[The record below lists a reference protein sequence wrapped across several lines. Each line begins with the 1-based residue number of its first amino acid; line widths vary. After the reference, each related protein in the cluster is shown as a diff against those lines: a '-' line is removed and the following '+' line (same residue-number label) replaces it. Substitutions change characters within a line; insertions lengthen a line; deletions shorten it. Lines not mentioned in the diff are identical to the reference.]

1 MCLKKAKVDTF
12 CSKNSFL
19 PDILLMIYILMKL
32 AEYKYKGTYSA
43 VMPSVVPFIS
53 VPRPFLL
60 SVSFR
65 TKTEHLDWV
74 LELSSKDQQFH
85 NWFTDRR
92 EGGTVI

>member
-1 MCLKKAKVDTF
+1 MKATAF
-12 CSKNSFL
+12 
-19 PDILLMIYILMKL
+19 
-32 AEYKYKGTYSA
+32 KYKGTYSA

-74 LELSSKDQQFH
+74 VELSGKDQQKPP
-85 NWFTDRR
+85 
-92 EGGTVI
+92 VS